1 MARTREFD
9 IDQAVED
16 LKQKFWA
23 DGYESTGLSELIDA
37 TGVARASLYAAFGS
51 KQEMLHRAIDAY
63 LDENIESLM
72 QHIEGNGID
81 GIAGLF
87 RGFADFYETDAPVA
101 MKGCLMVN
109 SIVELG
115 TSDEGVAERA
125 RRYRSRVRKAFA
137 NALESSGVSGA
148 EARSDAA
155 TVLLMGLY
163 VSMKGGAPF
172 EDVKRLCNAAVD
184 VVDSWRTT

>member
-72 QHIEGNGID
+72 QHIESTGVNGIAD
-81 GIAGLF
+81 LF
-87 RGFADFYETDAPVA
+87 RGFADYYETDAPVA

-115 TSDEGVAERA
+115 TRDEGVSERA
-125 RRYRSRVRKAFA
+125 RRYRARVRKAFTKA
-137 NALESSGVSGA
+137 IKSSGISGA
-148 EARSDAA
+148 EARADVA
-155 TVLLMGLY
+155 TILLMGLY

-172 EDVKRLCNAAVD
+172 EDVKRLCGAAVD
-184 VVDSWRTT
+184 VVESWKAS